1 MRILMVF
8 VFLQVVAAGAV
19 IRSGCAPDDDQLA
32 TVGPNDQVKVF
43 LAVAGWD
50 SPCYKVTVT
59 LSSQSLTGYI
69 LGDGLPAIR
78 EFEHQRANA
87 SVAAA
92 EAQGRIALAQA
103 AAQKSAASGPDK
115 PKDPL
120 VSTQF
125 ADFSGRDKNGKVV
138 DLAGLKGRATMV
150 AFWSPTGGHAEQ
162 QMLSA
167 MRLYDEFHR
176 SGLAAVGISMDPN
189 PNRIGT
195 ALDDVSPSWPQ
206 MPDRSGLASRYNV
219 DPRGGK
225 IFVLDASHRIVAVG
239 PMGPEI
245 DKAVRD
251 LLAAP

>member
-1 MRILMVF
+1 
-8 VFLQVVAAGAV
+8 
-19 IRSGCAPDDDQLA
+19 
-32 TVGPNDQVKVF
+32 
-43 LAVAGWD
+43 
-50 SPCYKVTVT
+50 
-59 LSSQSLTGYI
+59 
-69 LGDGLPAIR
+69 
-78 EFEHQRANA
+78 
-87 SVAAA
+87 
-92 EAQGRIALAQA
+92 
-103 AAQKSAASGPDK
+103 
-115 PKDPL
+115 
-120 VSTQF
+120 
-125 ADFSGRDKNGKVV
+125 
-138 DLAGLKGRATMV
+138 MV

-189 PNRIGT
+189 PNRIST

-225 IFVLDASHRIVAVG
+225 IFVLDASHRIVAAG

-245 DKAVRD
+245 EKAVRD